1 MPMPRQTVGPRWSA
15 LGRHLP
21 EPSHPRFA
29 RGPLRATPRPP
40 PRPGRPRVAQGPSSG
55 HPEPHSGHPRH
66 GPPSSRTRATHAAG
80 RPRAALEPPS
90 SRTRAALGP
99 PTGRSR
105 AAPRPPESLRLP
117 ELPSGRPRAASGPLD
132 HPCYPRRA
140 AFGSHL
146 DRPSHPR
153 AAHGSL
159 SGHSS
164 YPQATAGHPLAS
176 ARPCGLDRHGAA
188 RRGTARLGYGAPGGL
203 GPRPVPP

>member
-1 MPMPRQTVGPRWSA
+1 MACLCQCLVKPLGHVGLLWAATCPSRATLGSLAGRSEPPHGRLLGLAA
-15 LGRHLP
+15 LGLL
-21 EPSHPRFA
+21 
-29 RGPLRATPRPP
+29 RGRRRATP
-40 PRPGRPRVAQGPSSG
+40 
-55 HPEPHSGHPRH
+55 
-66 GPPSSRTRATHAAG
+66 SRTRATHATG
-80 RPRAALEPPS
+80 RPRVELGPPTPPAALEPPS
-90 SRTRAALGP
+90 SRTRATHGPLSSRPQAARVTQATGATLGP
-99 PTGRSR
+99 S
-105 AAPRPPESLRLP
+105 
-117 ELPSGRPRAASGPLD
+117 SGRPRAASGPLD